1 MSRKSFEE
9 LCQLIGPSI
18 VKQNTRFRNVVPVEK
33 KITCTMY
40 YLSDEG
46 RVRKIANAFSLR
58 KSTVSKVIR
67 EVCKSISINLKC
79 LIKLPNTITEVK
91 DMVSKFYLV
100 HGFPQWL
107 GAVDG
112 SHIIIKKSKTNAND
126 YMNRKGHSFNVQAA
140 SDYQYVFWRGN
151 KMTWERTRRKN
162 FFWFW
167 VKWKL
172 RNEYIPSCSKIIV
185 EGEDPVPVCI
195 LGDPTYSLL
204 PFLMKKFVNGGSN

>member
-18 VKQNTRFRNVVPVEK
+18 VKQNTRFRNVVPVEN
-33 KITCTMY
+33 KIACTMY

-100 HGFPQWL
+100 HGFPQ
-107 GAVDG
+107 
-112 SHIIIKKSKTNAND
+112 
-126 YMNRKGHSFNVQAA
+126 
-140 SDYQYVFWRGN
+140 
-151 KMTWERTRRKN
+151 
-162 FFWFW
+162 
-167 VKWKL
+167 
-172 RNEYIPSCSKIIV
+172 
-185 EGEDPVPVCI
+185 
-195 LGDPTYSLL
+195 
-204 PFLMKKFVNGGSN
+204 